1 MSRKMDSKPVWKTKD
16 YQEEKLPSLLT
27 EITMLLEI
35 IQLLVKAQNNT
46 SDVFV
51 QIIKVKRT

>member
-1 MSRKMDSKPVWKTKD
+1 MDSKPVWKTKD